1 MPDDLIHILV
11 VDDDDRLRDL
21 LRKYLMENGYHVTVA
36 ENAADARRKMQGLTF
51 DLIVMDLMMPGED
64 GLSFTQS
71 LRETDTVPILMLT
84 ARSEAS
90 DRISGLEKGADDY
103 LTKPFE
109 PRELV
114 LRIDGI
120 LRRARPAPVVTV
132 EEVQLGRFFFDV
144 QRETLFKDGVPQ
156 RLTTTE
162 ASLLK
167 VLAEHA
173 GRVMSREELSQACD
187 VDGGDRTIDVQ
198 VTRLR
203 RKIEPDLR
211 APTYLQTVRGRGY
224 VLRPD

>member
-1 MPDDLIHILV
+1 MADELIHILV

-21 LRKYLMENGYHVTVA
+21 LRKYLVENGYHVTVA
-36 ENAADARRKMQGLTF
+36 ENAADARRKMQSLTF

-71 LRETDTVPILMLT
+71 IRETDAVPILMLT
-84 ARSEAS
+84 ARSEPT
-90 DRISGLEKGADDY
+90 DRITGLENGADDY

-114 LRIDGI
+114 LRIEGI
-120 LRRARPAPVVTV
+120 LRRAKPAAAMTID
-132 EEVQLGRFFFDV
+132 EVHLGRFLFDLR
-144 QRETLFKDGVPQ
+144 RETLFEAGVPQ

-162 ASLLK
+162 TSLLK
-167 VLAEHA
+167 ALAEHA
-173 GRVMSREELSQACD
+173 GRIMSREELSRACE